1 VKVVIPNVAGIGN
14 ALMAQPMV
22 RQLKRKRPD
31 AHVTILARIGAIAD
45 VFRCLGSEVD
55 ETIVTGHGYRAY
67 AKMAGVARKLKP
79 DLLLIPFPSSRW
91 HYAVLI
97 AASGAKRAVLHS
109 YPVGYWAGLHFLGGA
124 TRVPARRG
132 IHDVEQNLALLPAA
146 IGCDPDPPEAPIF
159 PLSDEA
165 RRSATSR
172 IGELP
177 ESLRPI
183 VIHAGSAN
191 NLLAQSK
198 RWSSDKYAQLI
209 EALSR
214 EYGAE
219 RIVLVEG
226 PDEAGVAREILRCP
240 PIAMGGLSPRVMK
253 LSGPLTDAAALLERA
268 ALYVGSDSG
277 LAHLAAAVKTPPV
290 TIFAPADPDRV
301 SPFGYRHLVVQTP
314 THCSPCLQYPWN
326 STWPKVLCREPF
338 CVQQVTVEAVLEK
351 VHAALSRTPVIE
363 QHSRAVGS

>member
-1 VKVVIPNVAGIGN
+1 MKIVIPNVAGIGN

-31 AHVTILARIGAIAD
+31 AHVIILARIGAIAD
-45 VFRCLGSEVD
+45 VFRGLPEVD

-67 AKMAGVARKLKP
+67 AKMARVSRQLKP

-109 YPVGYWAGLHFLGGA
+109 YPVGYVRGLHFLGGA

-146 IGCDPDPPEAPIF
+146 IGDDPDPPEAPVF
-159 PLSDEA
+159 PLTAEA
-165 RRSATSR
+165 RRLSASR
-172 IGELP
+172 IGDLP
-177 ESLRPI
+177 ATTRPI

-209 EALSR
+209 HELAR
-214 EYGAE
+214 QYGAE
-219 RIVLVEG
+219 RIFLVEG
-226 PDEAGVAREILRCP
+226 PDESGVADEILKNP
-240 PIAMGGLSPRVMK
+240 PIAMGGLSPRVIK

-277 LAHLAAAVKTPPV
+277 LAHLSAAVGTPPV

-314 THCSPCLQYPWN
+314 TSCAPCLQYPWN

-338 CVQQVTVEAVLEK
+338 CVQQVTVDAVLEK
-351 VHAALSRTPVIE
+351 VRVAMSRTPVL
-363 QHSRAVGS
+363 QHHPAVAS